1 MLRQLKLLN
10 LIPNHP
16 PGEMLS
22 SVLFSFGI
30 ALRPGD
36 QQKEEGEGDAVARH
50 IVNVGVDPAVEAA
63 EEATPFS
70 CPDGG
75 VPSVFSRHVPPPFQ
89 SLVAAAVLGAPD
101 GRQLSCTL
109 AAA

>member
-1 MLRQLKLLN
+1 
-10 LIPNHP
+10 
-16 PGEMLS
+16 MLS

-50 IVNVGVDPAVEAA
+50 IVNVGVDPAAAEAA

-70 CPDGG
+70 CPSD
-75 VPSVFSRHVPPPFQ
+75 FSRHVPPPFQ

>member
-1 MLRQLKLLN
+1 
-10 LIPNHP
+10 
-16 PGEMLS
+16 MLS

-50 IVNVGVDPAVEAA
+50 IVNVGVDPAAA
-63 EEATPFS
+63 EEEEEATPFS
-70 CPDGG
+70 CPGGG

>member
-1 MLRQLKLLN
+1 
-10 LIPNHP
+10 
-16 PGEMLS
+16 MLS

-36 QQKEEGEGDAVARH
+36 QQEEDEEGEGDAVARH
-50 IVNVGVDPAVEAA
+50 IVNVGVDPAAEAA
-63 EEATPFS
+63 EEPTPFS
-70 CPDGG
+70 CPGGG

>member
-1 MLRQLKLLN
+1 
-10 LIPNHP
+10 
-16 PGEMLS
+16 MLS

-36 QQKEEGEGDAVARH
+36 QQEEGEGDAVARH
-50 IVNVGVDPAVEAA
+50 IVNVGVDPAAEKEE

-70 CPDGG
+70 CPGG
-75 VPSVFSRHVPPPFQ
+75 GGPSVFSRHVPPPFQ